1 MHTYAAVEQRED
13 LIHIDGA
20 VRAAPVPASRPGS
33 NLAAFW
39 ENRGLRVCEKDGVFW
54 GEYKGGF
61 FTSLPFQLH
70 LDAGAGEVRSIL
82 AVTKSRGLR
91 FPSANQPGLASGT
104 YVCRPAAYDLQS
116 ISRKQRGHVTHG
128 MEVCEFRNVEADEL
142 LREGMAL
149 NRDTLERQQRQ
160 DERFLDPSR
169 WTAFVDAVR
178 RSPGVA
184 VHGAYIGGRLSAY
197 MVSCRDGG
205 WLHLMFKMSRAADLE
220 HYPNHALD
228 YWVLREAARDAEIEY
243 VGNGFASLV
252 GNEGLDRYKRQMGYQ
267 LQPHNLCLHLSPAAS
282 PWLANRLTV
291 SMVRTVASRLNSP
304 RTAYAAEILEGVRQ
318 TRTEPRTKPAEAA
331 SNPGSDDMCQQEEA
345 TGFSRILRPAAAF
358 PLLRAWQTLRK
369 GGVRYMWQR
378 GVDFLR
384 RKTRKR
390 SAGPA
395 AVRPLGPE
403 EVLNLQPGEWVEVKS
418 LEEIRATLDPRGKN
432 RGLLFTADMDGYAG
446 KRFRVF
452 KRVESIFLEESKQR
466 RTLKNTV
473 LLESVYCP
481 GITFRCDRSCFLFW
495 KEAWLRRAQVDEGE
509 TIR

>member
-1 MHTYAAVEQRED
+1 MHTYAAVEQKEN
-13 LIHIDGA
+13 LVQILGA
-20 VRAAPVPASRPGS
+20 TPAAPKPAPRPGS

-39 ENRGLRVCEKDGVFW
+39 ENRGLRVRQKDGVYW

-70 LDAGAGEVRSIL
+70 LDAGPGEVRSIL

-104 YVCRPAAYDLQS
+104 YVCRPAAYDLHAV
-116 ISRKQRGHVTHG
+116 SRKQRSHVTHG
-128 MEVCEFRNVEADEL
+128 MEVCEFRNVDADEL

-160 DERFLDPSR
+160 DERFLDPAR
-169 WTAFVDAVR
+169 WTSFVDAVR
-178 RSPGVA
+178 RSPGVT

-197 MVSCRDGG
+197 MVSCRDAG

-228 YWVLREAARDAEIEY
+228 YWVLREAAHDPDIEY
-243 VGNGFASLV
+243 VGNGFASLM

-267 LQPHNLCLHLSPAAS
+267 LQPHNLCLHLNPTVA
-282 PWLANRLTV
+282 PWLANRLAV
-291 SMVRTVASRLNSP
+291 SVVRTVGSRLHNH
-304 RTAYAAEILEGVRQ
+304 RAAYAAEILEGVRQ
-318 TRTEPRTKPAEAA
+318 TRVKPAPVEEP
-331 SNPGSDDMCQQEEA
+331 NPGSDDMCQQEEA
-345 TGFSRILRPAAAF
+345 TGFSRILRPAAVF
-358 PLLRAWQTLRK
+358 PLLRAWQTFRA
-369 GGVRYMWQR
+369 GGVRYMFKR
-378 GVDFLR
+378 AVDFVR

-390 SAGPA
+390 PAGPSA
-395 AVRPLGPE
+395 PRPLGPE

-418 LEEIRATLDPRGKN
+418 MEEIKATLDTRGKN

-473 LLESVYCP
+473 LLEAVYCP

-495 KEAWLRRAQVDEGE
+495 KEAWLRRAPVDGAE

>member
-1 MHTYAAVEQRED
+1 MHTYAAVEQRDD
-13 LIHIDGA
+13 LIQIE
-20 VRAAPVPASRPGS
+20 RAAPATGRTPDSRAGS
-33 NLAAFW
+33 SLAEFW

-82 AVTKSRGLR
+82 GATRARGLR
-91 FPSANQPGLASGT
+91 FPSTNLPGLASGI

-116 ISRKQRGHVTHG
+116 VSRKQRGHVTHG
-128 MEVCEFRNVEADEL
+128 MDVCEFRDVEADEL

-149 NRDTLERQQRQ
+149 NRDTLERQRRE
-160 DERFLDPSR
+160 DARFLDPAH
-169 WTAFVDAVR
+169 WAGFVDAAR
-178 RSPGVA
+178 RSAGVA

-228 YWVLREAARDAEIEY
+228 YWVLRQAAGDARIEY
-243 VGNGFASLV
+243 VGNGFASLM

-267 LQPHNLCLHLSPAAS
+267 LQPHNLCLHLTPAAA
-282 PWLANRLTV
+282 PWLANRVTV
-291 SMVRTVASRLNSP
+291 SMARAVASRLPNHSGA
-304 RTAYAAEILEGVRQ
+304 AYAAAILEGVRQ
-318 TRTEPRTKPAEAA
+318 TRTKPAEAA
-331 SNPGSDDMCQQEEA
+331 TQAGSDDMCQQEEA
-345 TGFSRILRPAAAF
+345 VGFSRILRPAAAF

-369 GGVRYMWQR
+369 GGVRYMWRR
-378 GVDFLR
+378 GADYLR

-390 SAGPA
+390 RAGPA

-403 EVLNLQPGEWVEVKS
+403 EVLNLQPGDWVEVKS
-418 LEEIRATLDPRGKN
+418 MEEIRATLDARGKN
-432 RGLLFTADMDGYAG
+432 RGLLFTDDMRGFAG
-446 KRFRVF
+446 KRYRVF

-473 LLESVYCP
+473 LLEAVYCP
-481 GITFRCDRSCFLFW
+481 GVTFRCDRSCFLFW
-495 KEAWLRRAQVDEGE
+495 KEAWLRRTSADGTE
-509 TIR
+509 